1 MWGRVCVSGAGED
14 ASPLLSPGQ
23 VLLTVVVLFRLRLV
37 PFPVPLLV
45 LQLLLQPVLQA
56 QLVLRQPVQVSC
68 GEKHGTQ
75 LRNLGVLAIPG
86 CGAHLQP
93 APCEQ
98 WVMLNP

>member
-1 MWGRVCVSGAGED
+1 MGARLCVSGAGED

-23 VLLTVVVLFRLRLV
+23 VLLTVVVLFWLWLV

-45 LQLLLQPVLQA
+45 LQFLLQPVLQA

-75 LRNLGVLAIPG
+75 LRNLGFWRSQGVGLTRSRPRVSSG
-86 CGAHLQP
+86 
-93 APCEQ
+93 
-98 WVMLNP
+98 